1 MLENNT
7 DHGWSMLR
15 AMIRRAPT
23 TLQLSQDDV
32 SSLVDDLNEQKLKQQ
47 LNIEKMKFFQSK
59 NGNSLR
65 SNTDVQDVSQNVVDD
80 DDDDYD
86 DNDDDDMASCNDKT
100 ASVAHN
106 RILSSLHLST
116 DNNTAHE
123 TSNSND
129 NPFYIREE

>member
-1 MLENNT
+1 
-7 DHGWSMLR
+7 
-15 AMIRRAPT
+15 MIRRAPT

-59 NGNSLR
+59 NSNSLR

-80 DDDDYD
+80 DDDND
-86 DNDDDDMASCNDKT
+86 DDDDDMASCNDKT

-123 TSNSND
+123 TSNTND